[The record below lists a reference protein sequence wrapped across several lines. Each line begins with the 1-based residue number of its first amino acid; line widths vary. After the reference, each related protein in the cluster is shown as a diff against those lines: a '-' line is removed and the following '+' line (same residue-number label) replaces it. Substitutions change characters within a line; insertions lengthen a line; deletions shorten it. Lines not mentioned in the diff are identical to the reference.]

1 LPQLSRFFAAFK
13 SKDAITKVS
22 ILSLMHSS
30 PSFHPPSP
38 SQFPAKISSLE
49 FKFNFVSHAQPQA
62 LDNGIDYFHTGED
75 TRLGG
80 LTRNM

>member
-1 LPQLSRFFAAFK
+1 MLGFKSTEAIAKVTFNLKRFAALCAQSQAARFPLR
-13 SKDAITKVS
+13 VF
-22 ILSLMHSS
+22 SS
-30 PSFHPPSP
+30 PLDSC
-38 SQFPAKISSLE
+38 A
-49 FKFNFVSHAQPQA
+49 QA